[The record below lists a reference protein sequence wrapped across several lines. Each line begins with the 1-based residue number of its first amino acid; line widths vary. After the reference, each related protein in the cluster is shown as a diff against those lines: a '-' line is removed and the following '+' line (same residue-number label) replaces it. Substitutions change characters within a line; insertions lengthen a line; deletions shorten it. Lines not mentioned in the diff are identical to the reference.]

1 MVFKVIC
8 LLFYIVDM
16 FLTVIDVTR
25 SFIISRCKIGGGN
38 NVKLPGL
45 FSREISSKSSIIQ
58 DDSGSNSLVA
68 VVVYLA
74 ALYYMWGPGGEGE
87 HDRGQ
92 HVRDGITDWGR
103 YPK

>member
-1 MVFKVIC
+1 M
-8 LLFYIVDM
+8 
-16 FLTVIDVTR
+16 
-25 SFIISRCKIGGGN
+25 
-38 NVKLPGL
+38 
-45 FSREISSKSSIIQ
+45 
-58 DDSGSNSLVA
+58 A
-68 VVVYLA
+68 VLVYLA